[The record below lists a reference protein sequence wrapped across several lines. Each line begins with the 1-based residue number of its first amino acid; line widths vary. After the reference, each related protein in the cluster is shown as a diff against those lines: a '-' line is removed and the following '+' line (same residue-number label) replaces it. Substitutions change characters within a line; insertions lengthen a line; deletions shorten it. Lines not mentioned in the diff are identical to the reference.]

1 MADMEISFVPAAS
14 TVMESVIHIN
24 KKCNKLSNTPAIPET
39 YNYDWQENIC
49 PLMTYLYTGMNIM
62 GVTHNI
68 LLRFKSSSNSH
79 IACPIDI
86 RNCG

>member
-1 MADMEISFVPAAS
+1 MEISFVPAAS
-14 TVMESVIHIN
+14 TVMKSFIYIN

-49 PLMTYLYTGMNIM
+49 LLMTYLYPGINIM

-68 LLRFKSSSNSH
+68 LLRFKSSSTRQISYT
-79 IACPIDI
+79 IGL